1 MVSFLTLRI
10 NNAAFELNP
19 LGVAGELAS
28 PRVPLG
34 FKIQFWTLEMGG
46 GDFITF
52 LDRTQDFPKMP
63 VFRARLSLKRMTGVP
78 LGAEPL
84 SPRLGDF
91 LIFFQKMV
99 AGEATLLGKN

>member
-1 MVSFLTLRI
+1 
-10 NNAAFELNP
+10 
-19 LGVAGELAS
+19 
-28 PRVPLG
+28 
-34 FKIQFWTLEMGG
+34 MGG

-84 SPRLGDF
+84 SPRLSDF
-91 LIFFQKMV
+91 FIFFQKMV
-99 AGEATLLGKN
+99 AGEATLLGKNQSNTSMDRVHVWPKHGVYN